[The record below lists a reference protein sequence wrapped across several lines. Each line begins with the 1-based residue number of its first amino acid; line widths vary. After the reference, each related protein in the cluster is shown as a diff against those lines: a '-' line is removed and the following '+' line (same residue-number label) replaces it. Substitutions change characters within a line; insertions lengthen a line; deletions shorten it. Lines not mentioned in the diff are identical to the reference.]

1 MFSRRLCL
9 FENTQNTIFELPFGL
24 TLHDEEMLMREITYV
39 EAINEAL
46 REEMIRDPRVFVMG
60 EDIRYGHGGGIF
72 GATKGLY
79 EEFGDERVID
89 TPLSE
94 LAISGAASGAAFM
107 GLRPVAE
114 IMFADFIAICMDQI
128 ANGAAKFRWAS
139 NGKYGCPV
147 VYRAAYGAGV
157 GAGLHHS
164 QSPEAWLMN
173 VPGLTIV
180 MPSTPYDAKG
190 LLKSAIRYEDP
201 VVFLEHKFLY
211 RRLKGEVPEEEYLV
225 PIGKAD
231 VKREGSDVTIVATG
245 AMIHQA
251 LVAAAALEQEG
262 ISAEVVDPR
271 TLLPLD
277 EETVIQ
283 SVQKTGKLV
292 IVHEAPVT
300 GGFGAEVAAVVAEK
314 ALDYLDAPI
323 LRVGAPFS
331 PVPANRNMEKNFYL
345 PNAERIQRSVKELV
359 TSEVSYEP
367 AR

>member
-1 MFSRRLCL
+1 
-9 FENTQNTIFELPFGL
+9 
-24 TLHDEEMLMREITYV
+24 MREIFFV

-46 REEMIRDPRVFVMG
+46 REEMKHDQRVFIMG

-94 LAISGAASGAAFM
+94 LAISGAASGAAYM
-107 GLRPVAE
+107 GMRPIAE

-128 ANGAAKFRWAS
+128 CNGAAKFRWAS

-147 VYRAAYGAGV
+147 VYRAAFGAGV
-157 GAGLHHS
+157 GASLHHS
-164 QSPEAWLMN
+164 QSPEAWFMN
-173 VPGLTIV
+173 IPGLTIV

-190 LLKSAIRYEDP
+190 LLKSAIRYDDP
-201 VVFLEHKFLY
+201 IVFLEHKYMY
-211 RRLKGEVPEEEYLV
+211 RRVKGEVPEEEYLI
-225 PIGKAD
+225 PIGCAD
-231 VKREGSDVTIVATG
+231 VKREGSDLTIVATG
-245 AMIHQA
+245 AMVHQA
-251 LVAAAALEQEG
+251 LDAAKTLDQEG

-277 EETVIQ
+277 EETILN
-283 SVQKTGKLV
+283 SVRKTGKLV

-300 GGFGAEVAAVVAEK
+300 GGYGAEIAATVAEK

-323 LRVGAPFS
+323 IRVGAPFTPI
-331 PVPANRNMEKNFYL
+331 PVNRNMEKYFYL
-345 PNAERIQRSVKELV
+345 PTADKILMSVHKLL
-359 TSEVSYEP
+359 SDEVLYD
-367 AR
+367 AV